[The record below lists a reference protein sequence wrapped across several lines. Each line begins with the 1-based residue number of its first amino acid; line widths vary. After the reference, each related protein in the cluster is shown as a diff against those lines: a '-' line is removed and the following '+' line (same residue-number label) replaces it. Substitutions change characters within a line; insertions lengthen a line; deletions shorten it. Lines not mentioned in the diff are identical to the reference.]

1 MLVTM
6 AQKKVQVIYTGS
18 VQGIGFRFTA
28 ERMANDYGV
37 KGYVKNLYN
46 GNVELVAEAEEKTLK
61 DFLQAIV
68 EDMGNKIDNYSVDW
82 LDPTGEFNRF
92 EIRL

>member
-1 MLVTM
+1 M

-68 EDMGNKIDNYSVDW
+68 EDMGNKIDNYTVDW
-82 LDPTGEFNRF
+82 RDPTGEFNRF

>member
-1 MLVTM
+1 M
-6 AQKKVQVIYTGS
+6 AQKKVQVVYTGS

-28 ERMANDYGV
+28 ERFANDYGV
-37 KGYVKNLYN
+37 KGYVRNLPN

-61 DFLQAIV
+61 DFLQAII

-82 LDPTGEFNRF
+82 LPPTGEFKRF
-92 EIRL
+92 EIRI

>member
-1 MLVTM
+1 M
-6 AQKKVQVIYTGS
+6 AQKKVQVIYTGN

-46 GNVELVAEAEEKTLK
+46 GNVELVAEAEEKALK

-82 LDPTGEFNRF
+82 QDPTGEFNRF